1 MIGAA
6 KLMRKDEPG
15 TERFL
20 DYFYKGCAK
29 TLFAPITDLPDWRS
43 LNGAFILRAPHVT
56 HELTSGAG
64 VLPLTREETNRYVY
78 LCDLLY
84 NFTQHHNFRIMVHIM
99 SQGLMTRVATLF
111 RARDKHL
118 RHCEC

>member
-43 LNGAFILRAPHVT
+43 LNGAFIPSYLMLH
-56 HELTSGAG
+56 TS
-64 VLPLTREETNRYVY
+64 
-78 LCDLLY
+78 
-84 NFTQHHNFRIMVHIM
+84 
-99 SQGLMTRVATLF
+99 SQAVQVSFL
-111 RARDKHL
+111 
-118 RHCEC
+118 